1 MKMRNRAILVTAVFL
16 LAVMTVCSF
25 AGCEHGSRSKLIA
38 TETTVETTTETVA
51 PTESSETTVATTETT
66 VETTTEETTT
76 ETTVESNYKNN
87 DVDFGNDKKAA
98 ETHKDNKGG
107 KVTTTKSPSKKP
119 STTKKTTTKKSAAN
133 KTATTKAPTKKPTT
147 KPVVKPKTTKTPTK
161 KPTPVP
167 SKGYAMVKFK
177 FSVTMRDKDENGNY
191 IKHSF
196 TKNIKC
202 VTTNYHSK
210 QIGDYH
216 VYEEG
221 IILKTVKSEVG
232 SNIRNYS
239 ASKSKVVEFLN

>member
-1 MKMRNRAILVTAVFL
+1 MRNRVTYITVITLVIIMSVVSL
-16 LAVMTVCSF
+16 
-25 AGCEHGSRSKLIA
+25 AGCNKEPKFKLIA

-167 SKGYAMVKFK
+167 SKGYAMVKFQ
-177 FSVTMRDKDENGNY
+177 FNVTMRDKTEDGKY
-191 IKHSF
+191 IMHAF
-196 TKNIKC
+196 TTNIKC
-202 VTTNYHSK
+202 VTTKYHSK
-210 QIGDYH
+210 KTGDY
-216 VYEEG
+216 ETCDSG
-221 IILKTVKSEVG
+221 AATKAVKAKVG
-232 SNIRNYS
+232 SNFRNYS
-239 ASKSKVVEFLN
+239 VYKVKVVEFLN

>member
-1 MKMRNRAILVTAVFL
+1 MKMRNRAFLITAVFL

-51 PTESSETTVATTETT
+51 PTESSETTAATTETT

-119 STTKKTTTKKSAAN
+119 STTKKTTTKKT
-133 KTATTKAPTKKPTT
+133 TATKAPTKKPTT
-147 KPVVKPKTTKTPTK
+147 KPVVKPKTSKTPTK

-167 SKGYAMVKFK
+167 SKGYAMVKFE
-177 FSVTMRDKDENGNY
+177 FWVTMRDKDENGKN
-191 IKHSF
+191 IKHHF
-196 TKNIKC
+196 YKNIKC
-202 VTTNYHSK
+202 VTTKYHSK
-210 QIGDYH
+210 HIGDYD
-216 VYEEG
+216 VCEEG
-221 IILKTVKSEVG
+221 IILKTVKAEVG
-232 SNIRNYS
+232 SNYRNYS
-239 ASKSKVVEFLN
+239 ASAVKVVDFLN

>member
-1 MKMRNRAILVTAVFL
+1 MRNRVTYITVITLVIIMSVVSL
-16 LAVMTVCSF
+16 
-25 AGCEHGSRSKLIA
+25 AGCNKEPKFKLIA

-51 PTESSETTVATTETT
+51 PTESSETTAATTETT

-119 STTKKTTTKKSAAN
+119 STTKKTTTKKT
-133 KTATTKAPTKKPTT
+133 TATKAPTKKPTT
-147 KPVVKPKTTKTPTK
+147 KPVVKPKTSKTPTK

-167 SKGYAMVKFK
+167 SKGYAMVKFE
-177 FSVTMRDKDENGNY
+177 FWVTMRDKDENGKN
-191 IKHSF
+191 IKHHF
-196 TKNIKC
+196 YKNIKC

-210 QIGDYH
+210 KVGDYH
-216 VYEEG
+216 VCDDDAT
-221 IILKTVKSEVG
+221 LKAVKSEVG
-232 SNIRNYS
+232 SNYRNYS
-239 ASKSKVVEFLN
+239 VAKCKVVDFLN

>member
-1 MKMRNRAILVTAVFL
+1 MRNRAILVTAVIL

-76 ETTVESNYKNN
+76 ETIVESNYKNN

-119 STTKKTTTKKSAAN
+119 STTKKTTTKKT
-133 KTATTKAPTKKPTT
+133 TATKAPTKKPTT

-167 SKGYAMVKFK
+167 SKGYAMVKFQ
-177 FSVTMRDKDENGNY
+177 FNVTMRDKDENGNY

-202 VTTNYHSK
+202 VTTKYHSTRAR
-210 QIGDYH
+210 DYH
-216 VYEEG
+216 LCDEDA
-221 IILKTVKSEVG
+221 ILKTVKSEVG

-239 ASKSKVVEFLN
+239 ASISKVVEFLN

>member
-1 MKMRNRAILVTAVFL
+1 MRNRAILVTAVIL

-119 STTKKTTTKKSAAN
+119 STTKKTTTKKTTTK
-133 KTATTKAPTKKPTT
+133 KTTATKAPTKKPTT

-167 SKGYAMVKFK
+167 SKGYAMVKFS
-177 FSVTMRDKDENGNY
+177 FRVTMRDKTEDGKY
-191 IKHSF
+191 IVHNF

-202 VTTNYHSK
+202 VTTKYHSK
-210 QIGDYH
+210 KIGDYH
-216 VYEEG
+216 VCDEDAIY
-221 IILKTVKSEVG
+221 KVVKAEVG
-232 SNIRNYS
+232 SNYRNFSIY
-239 ASKSKVVEFLN
+239 KVKVVDFLN

>member
-1 MKMRNRAILVTAVFL
+1 MRNRVTYITVITLVIIMSVVSL
-16 LAVMTVCSF
+16 
-25 AGCEHGSRSKLIA
+25 AGCNKEPKFKLIA

-119 STTKKTTTKKSAAN
+119 STTKKTTTKKA
-133 KTATTKAPTKKPTT
+133 TATKAPTKKPTT
-147 KPVVKPKTTKTPTK
+147 KPVVKPKTTKTSTK

-167 SKGYAMVKFK
+167 SKGYAMVKFE
-177 FSVTMRDKDENGNY
+177 FYVTMRDKDENGNY
-191 IKHSF
+191 IKHHF
-196 TKNIKC
+196 YKNIKC

-210 QIGDYH
+210 KVGDYH
-216 VYEEG
+216 VCDEDAT
-221 IILKTVKSEVG
+221 LKAVKAKVG
-232 SNIRNYS
+232 SNFRNYS
-239 ASKSKVVEFLN
+239 VVKLKVVDFLN

>member
-1 MKMRNRAILVTAVFL
+1 MRNRVTYITVITLVIIMAVVSL
-16 LAVMTVCSF
+16 
-25 AGCEHGSRSKLIA
+25 AGCNKEPKFKLIA

-51 PTESSETTVATTETT
+51 PTESSETTAATTETT
-66 VETTTEETTT
+66 VETTTEETTI

-119 STTKKTTTKKSAAN
+119 STTKKTTTKKT
-133 KTATTKAPTKKPTT
+133 TATKAPTKKPTT
-147 KPVVKPKTTKTPTK
+147 KPVVKPKTSKTPTK

-191 IKHSF
+191 IKHRF
-196 TKNIKC
+196 TKNLKC
-202 VTTNYHSK
+202 VTTNYHSTK
-210 QIGDYH
+210 ISDYH
-216 VYEEG
+216 LCDEDATYKV
-221 IILKTVKSEVG
+221 VKAEVG
-232 SNIRNYS
+232 PNYRNYG